1 VDDSGGRLLQPLAYH
16 RDLVDFLKTKEPEL
30 WEWMGA
36 AQIASQSSAVRSEL
50 LRATYRVD
58 GDAHPEIVGPAAI
71 AAQAL
76 GVSVPISVFQSE
88 GESSPNAALI
98 FVPDEA
104 IVLLSGSIVELLT
117 AAELTA
123 IMGHEL
129 AHFVLWTVDGGEHL
143 VADRLVNAV
152 ANDSFDD
159 AFIETSRLLALS
171 TELFADRG
179 ALLACGDLHAAVSAL
194 VKVSTGMRSI
204 SPVAYLQQ
212 AEELLEADSSTS
224 KRVTHPETVLRS
236 AALEYFSSGT
246 DDLSPP
252 LTHAIYGHDSVDR
265 LDVLG
270 QQRMENRTRFM
281 IDELLQLDW
290 FCTEPVLAHMRA
302 YVTSFSD
309 FSDVGVLP
317 RYNPNGTTETA
328 PHRGVDQ
335 AIESGNHDDESTKRF
350 LSYVLLDFSAID
362 PDLMPASVVETG
374 ILAHALG
381 FGPEYES
388 VVKTELRLK
397 KKDLTAIFAE
407 VARRSADR
415 LTQQREAIKI
425 SSASLTGT
433 EGRRESERSTVSIQ
447 QPVPQQPELIDS
459 FGTAIAN
466 EEVQ

>member
-1 VDDSGGRLLQPLAYH
+1 MLQPMAYH
-16 RDLVDFLKTKEPEL
+16 RDLVDFLKGKEPEL
-30 WEWMGA
+30 WGWMSA
-36 AQIASQSSAVRSEL
+36 AQIASQSSAVRNEL
-50 LRATYRVD
+50 LRSTYRVD
-58 GDAHPEIVGPAAI
+58 GDAHPEIVGPAAF
-71 AAQAL
+71 AAKAL
-76 GVSVPISVFQSE
+76 GVSVPISVYQSE

-104 IVLLSGSIVELLT
+104 IVLLSGSIVELLN

-129 AHFVLWTVDGGEHL
+129 AHFVLWTADGGDHL

-159 AFIETSRLLALS
+159 AYIETSRLLALS

-212 AEELLEADSSTS
+212 AEELLIADSSAS
-224 KRVTHPETVLRS
+224 NRVTHPETVLRS
-236 AALEYFSSGT
+236 AALEHFSSGT
-246 DDLSPP
+246 DDLSPL
-252 LTHAIYGHDSVDR
+252 LTKSIYGHDSVDR

-281 IDELLQLDW
+281 IAELLKMDW
-290 FCTEPVLAHMRA
+290 FRTEPVLAHMRA
-302 YVTSFSD
+302 YFSSFSGVSG
-309 FSDVGVLP
+309 FSDGGVLP
-317 RYNPNGTTETA
+317 RYNPGGTTETA
-328 PHRGVDQ
+328 PQSGVDQ
-335 AIESGNHDDESTKRF
+335 AIEPGSHDDESTKRF
-350 LSYVLLDFSAID
+350 LSYVLLDFAAID

-381 FGPEYES
+381 FGPGYETL
-388 VVKTELRLK
+388 VKTELRLK

-407 VARRSADR
+407 VAQRSADR
-415 LTQQREAIKI
+415 LTQQRQAIKI
-425 SSASLTGT
+425 SSVSSTET
-433 EGRRESERSTVSIQ
+433 EGQGQSKRSTVPME
-447 QPVPQQPELIDS
+447 QPGSLDS
-459 FGTAIAN
+459 LEPAAAN
-466 EEVQ
+466 EDVQ